1 MCGVGVT
8 PSPFLSLKKILM
20 RYAILFLLLAT
31 ATSFS
36 NSKAKSPEIK
46 EEVFVNWS
54 INNKPKDE
62 WTDTDWLAK
71 MMMSEVADS
80 TDIESVRLVGV
91 TAINHTK
98 MLNCT
103 LVEALTKKRAFSGVN
118 NEAYHW
124 WRAEPTSVH
133 KKIAKELVEKGLKK
147 TDPNVFAFCN
157 LKIIDPM
164 VRDWFLKFKIYKEIG
179 GVTFFLY
186 EKK

>member
-8 PSPFLSLKKILM
+8 PSPFLSPKKTLM
-20 RYAILFLLLAT
+20 RYVLLFFLLAT
-31 ATSFS
+31 AASFS
-36 NSKAKSPEIK
+36 NSKAKSSDVKDEI
-46 EEVFVNWS
+46 FLNWS
-54 INNKPKDE
+54 INSKPKDT
-62 WTDTDWLAK
+62 WTEEDWLAK

-80 TDIESVRLVGV
+80 TDTESIRLVGV

-103 LVEALTKKRAFSGVN
+103 IVEALTKKRAFSGVN

-133 KKIAKELVEKGLKK
+133 KKIARELVEKGLKK

-157 LKIIDPM
+157 LDIIAPS